1 MLPLNQSS
9 SKFYMQEK
17 NDWMIIY
24 MSIKIL
30 HIYGLRKIS
39 KYTTINKQIKGLIP
53 FQVSLNSH
61 CIQSLQLVRV
71 ETTQVMIRS
80 FRSDLQN
87 MGIIVDLVWENEME
101 KSFDSLW
108 WLGLLKW
115 LTLMEHIGEK
125 NPQPQKINEHK
136 GLESDLWA
144 VLTMNKDQNT
154 LCWCNSFKIIKIVA
168 TLSPH
173 YKKGREKKKK
183 VIAT

>member
-1 MLPLNQSS
+1 MLWLCEFMLPLNQSS
-9 SKFYMQEK
+9 SKFYIQEK

-61 CIQSLQLVRV
+61 CIQSPQLVRV

-125 NPQPQKINEHK
+125 ILNP
-136 GLESDLWA
+136 
-144 VLTMNKDQNT
+144 
-154 LCWCNSFKIIKIVA
+154 
-168 TLSPH
+168 
-173 YKKGREKKKK
+173 KK
-183 VIAT
+183 

>member
-1 MLPLNQSS
+1 
-9 SKFYMQEK
+9 
-17 NDWMIIY
+17 MIIY

-53 FQVSLNSH
+53 SQVSLNSH
-61 CIQSLQLVRV
+61 CIQSPQLVRV

-125 NPQPQKINEHK
+125 ILNP
-136 GLESDLWA
+136 
-144 VLTMNKDQNT
+144 
-154 LCWCNSFKIIKIVA
+154 
-168 TLSPH
+168 
-173 YKKGREKKKK
+173 KK
-183 VIAT
+183 